1 MEEGS
6 LLVEKAREDERR
18 KIGLTWSVFAEEAK
32 VVGYIGGP
40 MVAVNLSMFLLQLIS
55 MMFVGHLG
63 KLSLSSVA
71 LATSFCGV
79 TGFSLLLGMASG
91 LETLCGQ
98 AFGAGQYGKLGVQT
112 YSAILSL
119 TIFICVPISFLWVSM
134 GKLLTYIG
142 QDPLVSG
149 EAGKYAVCLIPAL
162 FAFAILESLTRFL
175 QSQSLMI
182 AMFLSQFAT
191 LCIHVPLCWVLVYKS
206 GLGNIGAALSIGVS
220 YWVNVIFLVIYIKYS
235 PSCEST
241 RASLSKEAFQG
252 IGEFLRI
259 AFPSAVMVCLEWWSS
274 ELLILLS
281 GHLPNPQLETSV
293 LSICLASSSLLYMI
307 PDGIAAAVRFVP
319 SCHSLVLR
327 KYLHFMFVRK
337 FPFSLCSTRVSNEL
351 GAGKP
356 QAARLAVNAAMIIAA
371 AVMVTV
377 SLTLYSCRNILG
389 YAFTN
394 EKEVIDY
401 VTEMIPLICLTVIMD
416 NLQGVLS
423 GVARGCG
430 WQDIGAY
437 VNLGAYYL
445 AGVPL
450 AILLGFHLQMGG
462 KGLWIG
468 IVTGSTIQ
476 SVMLSLI
483 TCRTNW
489 EKQAMN
495 ARERLLE
502 DEAEESIKEDGSNK
516 ALKEFE
522 LKKEGYK
529 VIDHAVFEVDF
540 MLNRNK

>member
-1 MEEGS
+1 MSYSTLSLNNMSESEKEMEEGS

-63 KLSLSSVA
+63 KLSLSSAA

-119 TIFICVPISFLWVSM
+119 TIFICLPISFLWVSM

-191 LCIHVPLCWVLVYKS
+191 LCVHVPLCWVLVYKS
-206 GLGNIGAALSIGVS
+206 GLGNIRAALSIGVS
-220 YWVNVIFLVIYIKYS
+220 YWLNVIFLVIYIKYS
-235 PSCEST
+235 PSCEPT

-307 PDGIAAAVRFVP
+307 PDGIAAAV
-319 SCHSLVLR
+319 
-327 KYLHFMFVRK
+327 
-337 FPFSLCSTRVSNEL
+337 STRVSNEL
-351 GAGKP
+351 GAGRP
-356 QAARLAVNAAMIIAA
+356 QAARLAVNAAMIITT

-394 EKEVIDY
+394 EREVIDY
-401 VTEMIPLICLTVIMD
+401 VTEMIPLICLTVVMD

-450 AILLGFHLQMGG
+450 AILLGFHLHMAG

-476 SVMLSLI
+476 SAMLSLI

-489 EKQAMN
+489 EKQAIN

-502 DEAEESIKEDGSNK
+502 EEAEESIKENGSNK
-516 ALKEFE
+516 TLKELE
-522 LKKEGYK
+522 LRKEGYK

-540 MLNRNK
+540 ILNRNN